1 MKIGILTFHCAHN
14 YGAVLQCYALQETL
28 RGMGHEAEVIDYR
41 PEYLLAPYRIFSLKR
56 IASRNLAKV
65 AKRSVCEL
73 LLLGRRIAR
82 HDAFERF
89 IVSRLSLSRRVDAEG
104 IPIDYD
110 VYVFGSDQIWNPKI
124 TRGFDPVY
132 FGEFGH
138 SKGNRR
144 HVVYAASMEAKE
156 LSDEERAFY
165 VSALRNF
172 DSVSV
177 RESQLATLLQPLA
190 SRKVETVLDPTLLAG
205 AGIWDAIAVRP
216 RMSKRYVLV
225 YQVRTNPNI
234 LRIASEVARSL
245 DAVVV
250 EVTAWQ
256 SVAGG
261 KYKKQCA
268 SPEEFLGWVKYA
280 SCVVTTSFHG
290 TAFSVIFNRPFYS
303 ILLGDGSDT
312 RSVSLLRN
320 VGLEDRMVSK
330 DSSPVF
336 SGVEFSGAN
345 ERLAALRKES
355 EQFLIDAINKGL

>member
-1 MKIGILTFHCAHN
+1 MRIGILTFHCAHN

-28 RGMGHEAEVIDYR
+28 RGMGHEVVVIDYR
-41 PEYLLAPYRIFSLKR
+41 PEYLLTPYRIFSFGR
-56 IASRNLAKV
+56 IASRNLEKGI
-65 AKRSVCEL
+65 VCEL

-82 HDAFERF
+82 HNAFNRF
-89 IVSRLSLSRRVDAEG
+89 IEARLSLSSRVGVGG
-104 IPIDYD
+104 IPMDCD

-124 TRGFDPVY
+124 TRGFDPIY
-132 FGEFGH
+132 FGEFGFP
-138 SKGNRR
+138 KGNRLY
-144 HVVYAASMEAKE
+144 VAYAASMEANE
-156 LSDEERAFY
+156 LSEEERAFY

-177 RESQLATLLQPLA
+177 RESQLAMLLQPLA
-190 SRKVETVLDPTLLAG
+190 PQKVKKVLDPTLLAG
-205 AGIWDAIAVRP
+205 VRVWDVIAVRP
-216 RMSKRYVLV
+216 HISKRYVLV

-250 EVTAWQ
+250 EVTAWL

-268 SPEEFLGWVKYA
+268 SPEEFLGWIKYA

-312 RSVSLLRN
+312 RSASLLRN
-320 VGLEDRMVSK
+320 IGLEDRAVSK

-336 SGVEFSGAN
+336 SDVDFSGAN
-345 ERLAALRKES
+345 ERLAVLRKKS
-355 EQFLIDAINKGL
+355 EQFLVDAINCGL